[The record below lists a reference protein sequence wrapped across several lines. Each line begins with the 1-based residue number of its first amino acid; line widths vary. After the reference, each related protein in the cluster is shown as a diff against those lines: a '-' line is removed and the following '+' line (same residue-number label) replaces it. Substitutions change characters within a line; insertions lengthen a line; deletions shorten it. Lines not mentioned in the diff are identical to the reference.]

1 MPDQPTHRPAHE
13 AHDPVLIAS
22 LADDSLTA
30 SERTAA
36 MELAAT
42 CPECAELLADLRSIM
57 AATAALP
64 IPARTRDFRLT
75 EEDAR
80 RLRPGGWR
88 RLVGFLA
95 GPRLAFTHP
104 LAAGL
109 TTIGLAGLLLFSLQ
123 GFAGFGSS
131 ASAPLS
137 KTGGPVPQ
145 AASASQASSQVT
157 GQPPRAAPA
166 ASSQPSS
173 ASAEFSKNSP
183 SAAPS
188 AGSPGPRDARTSGG
202 AGPTPVGSSAV
213 TGDSAG
219 GSQGGAPNAQAFS
232 SEPGRGL
239 PPLVFV
245 SGLAILVGLG
255 LFLIR
260 WTARRLSDA

>member
-30 SERTAA
+30 SQRTAA

-95 GPRLAFTHP
+95 GPRLAFTQP

-123 GFAGFGSS
+123 GFAGFASS

-145 AASASQASSQVT
+145 AASASQASSQAT

-173 ASAEFSKNSP
+173 ASAEFSNNSP

-188 AGSPGPRDARTSGG
+188 AT
-202 AGPTPVGSSAV
+202 
-213 TGDSAG
+213 
-219 GSQGGAPNAQAFS
+219 
-232 SEPGRGL
+232 L
-239 PPLVFV
+239 
-245 SGLAILVGLG
+245 
-255 LFLIR
+255 
-260 WTARRLSDA
+260 

>member
-88 RLVGFLA
+88 RLVC
-95 GPRLAFTHP
+95 GPRRL
-104 LAAGL
+104 
-109 TTIGLAGLLLFSLQ
+109 SRR
-123 GFAGFGSS
+123 
-131 ASAPLS
+131 AP
-137 KTGGPVPQ
+137 GRCAQCPGIQQRPRRRP
-145 AASASQASSQVT
+145 ASSRIRVRARNPGRT
-157 GQPPRAAPA
+157 GPLPDPLDRSPPLRRLTFRPPRDSPD
-166 ASSQPSS
+166 
-173 ASAEFSKNSP
+173 ASAE
-183 SAAPS
+183 
-188 AGSPGPRDARTSGG
+188 
-202 AGPTPVGSSAV
+202 
-213 TGDSAG
+213 
-219 GSQGGAPNAQAFS
+219 
-232 SEPGRGL
+232 GL
-239 PPLVFV
+239 
-245 SGLAILVGLG
+245 
-255 LFLIR
+255 
-260 WTARRLSDA
+260 

>member
-36 MELAAT
+36 MALAAT

-57 AATAALP
+57 ATTAALP

-95 GPRLAFTHP
+95 GPRLAFTQP

-109 TTIGLAGLLLFSLQ
+109 TTIGLAGLLLFTIQ
-123 GFAGFGSS
+123 GFAGFGTSG
-131 ASAPLS
+131 AAAPLT
-137 KTGGPVPQ
+137 KTGSPVTQ
-145 AASASQASSQVT
+145 GASASQATNQPTSQPAPA
-157 GQPPRAAPA
+157 GAPA
-166 ASSQPSS
+166 ASAGPS
-173 ASAEFSKNSP
+173 AAAAEFSNNNTSGAASP
-183 SAAPS
+183 AASGARDAHTS
-188 AGSPGPRDARTSGG
+188 AG
-202 AGPTPVGSSAV
+202 GPTPTASSSM
-213 TGDSAG
+213 GD
-219 GSQGGAPNAQAFS
+219 
-232 SEPGRGL
+232 
-239 PPLVFV
+239 
-245 SGLAILVGLG
+245 
-255 LFLIR
+255 
-260 WTARRLSDA
+260 